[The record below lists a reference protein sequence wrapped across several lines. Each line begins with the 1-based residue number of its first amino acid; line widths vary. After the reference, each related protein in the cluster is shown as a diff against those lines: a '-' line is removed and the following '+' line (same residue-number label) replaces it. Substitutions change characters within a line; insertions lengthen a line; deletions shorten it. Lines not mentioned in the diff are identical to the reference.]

1 MKKILSLL
9 VLVLAFSFNANAQ
22 QTKSA
27 AELGK
32 EDATLVVNLLKIDG
46 TLITD
51 LQSLFTMKHE
61 TLLIEG
67 ISEERKQV
75 LSEVIAQKLAATFDA
90 DQISKLKQNKE
101 LYKKLI
107 SN

>member
-1 MKKILSLL
+1 MFF
-9 VLVLAFSFNANAQ
+9 AFSFNANAQ
-22 QTKSA
+22 YSKSA

-32 EDATLVVNLLKIDG
+32 EDATQVAKYLEIEG
-46 TLITD
+46 TIVSD

-75 LSEVIAQKLAATFDA
+75 LSEVIEQKLAATFNTG
-90 DQISKLKQNKE
+90 QIQKLKENQE

-107 SN
+107 RN